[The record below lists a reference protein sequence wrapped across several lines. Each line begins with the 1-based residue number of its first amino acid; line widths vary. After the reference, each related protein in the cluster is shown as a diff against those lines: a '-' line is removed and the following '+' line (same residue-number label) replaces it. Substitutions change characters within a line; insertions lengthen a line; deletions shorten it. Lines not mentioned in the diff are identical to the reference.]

1 MPSQWT
7 CSMYLCFKTMFGTI
21 NKTSSDNVCY
31 LNLRPIDVI
40 TLWTPA
46 IALEY
51 VILTPP
57 FRRSLHWVEVPYPLR
72 PISHSVS
79 LPWAAWAA
87 VTAIFKFSGVI
98 WHLGNI
104 LSHLCSSGTPTL
116 CSVFSLAVYWSPVYP
131 FVSFCNKG
139 TRLEGAKEE
148 SLSGCCSTI

>member
-7 CSMYLCFKTMFGTI
+7 CGVYLCSKTMFGTI

-31 LNLRPIDVI
+31 LNLRPIDGI
-40 TLWTPA
+40 TLWTWA

-57 FRRSLHWVEVPYPLR
+57 FRCSLHWVEVPYPLH

-98 WHLGNI
+98 SHLGNI
-104 LSHLCSSGTPTL
+104 LSHLYSSGTPAL
-116 CSVFSLAVYWSPVYP
+116 CSLFFLFFFFA
-131 FVSFCNKG
+131 
-139 TRLEGAKEE
+139 LQKE
-148 SLSGCCSTI
+148 SCSATTKDNGSNYQTARHKLLG